1 MPWVVR
7 DAVDEINRAVGRRWQ
22 GLDRFLPSRA
32 ELPDGCAA
40 PFVTAGGNGRPAGL
54 AVCRH
59 EYVPAATLNQT
70 WGMAARFSLIVRLRE
85 ADTDA
90 ALDDL
95 LGQWRGH
102 LASLPE
108 AGAGDTAAMISWPS
122 RDVTGI
128 NALLRHGLQA
138 LTVIAVRSGSS
149 TAGPAPGAALAA
161 DGAGPAASDAGHTAN
176 GAGHTANG
184 AGPAVL
190 AIREAGP
197 RDLDAVTEL
206 ELGVIRYDALFGA
219 AVVRPAT
226 EALVRAETQAALA
239 ARPAWAWLAERDGRP
254 VGLVHVQPPGPSG
267 WIAGMARGGT
277 TAYLQ
282 TMFVRPGER
291 GAGIGAALVRHA
303 HAVLDARGVQTTL
316 LHYAQLNPLSA
327 PFWNRMGYRPL
338 WTGWEVRPATA
349 LR

>member
-7 DAVDEINRAVGRRWQ
+7 DAVEEINRAVGRRWQ

-40 PFVTAGGNGRPAGL
+40 PFVTAGVNGRPAGL

-70 WGMAARFSLIVRLRE
+70 WGMAGRFSLIVRLRE

-102 LASLPE
+102 LAGLPE

-122 RDVTGI
+122 RDVTGV

-138 LTVIAVRSGSS
+138 LTVIAVRSGPAA
-149 TAGPAPGAALAA
+149 AGPAV
-161 DGAGPAASDAGHTAN
+161 
-176 GAGHTANG
+176 NG
-184 AGPAVL
+184 AGPAGLV
-190 AIREAGP
+190 IREAGP
-197 RDLDAVTEL
+197 ADLSVVTEF
-206 ELGVIRYDALFGA
+206 EMGVIRYDALFGS

-226 EALVRAETQAALA
+226 EVLVRAETQAALA
-239 ARPAWAWLAERDGRP
+239 ARPVWAWLAERDGQP
-254 VGLVHVQPPGPSG
+254 VGLVHVQPPGSSD
-267 WIAGMARGGT
+267 WIAGMACGGA

-291 GAGIGAALVRHA
+291 STGIGAALVRHA

-338 WTGWEVRPATA
+338 WTGWEVRPAAA

>member
-7 DAVDEINRAVGRRWQ
+7 DAVEEINRAVGRRWQ

-40 PFVTAGGNGRPAGL
+40 PFVTSGGNGRPAGL

-85 ADTDA
+85 ADTDV

-102 LASLPE
+102 LAGLPE

-122 RDVTGI
+122 RDVTGVS
-128 NALLRHGLQA
+128 ALLRHGLQA
-138 LTVIAVRSGSS
+138 LTVIAVRSG
-149 TAGPAPGAALAA
+149 PG
-161 DGAGPAASDAGHTAN
+161 GTVP
-176 GAGHTANG
+176 
-184 AGPAVL
+184 
-190 AIREAGP
+190 EAGGTGLVI
-197 RDLDAVTEL
+197 RDAAPADLNVVTEL
-206 ELGVIRYDALFGA
+206 EMGVIRYDALFGS

-226 EALVRAETQAALA
+226 EALVRAETQVALA
-239 ARPAWAWLAERDGRP
+239 ARPVWAWLAERDGQP

-291 GAGIGAALVRHA
+291 GTGIGAALVRHA

-316 LHYAQLNPLSA
+316 LHYAQMNPLSA

>member
-22 GLDRFLPSRA
+22 GLDPFLPPRA

-40 PFVTAGGNGRPAGL
+40 PFVTSGSNGRPAGL

-59 EYVPAATLNQT
+59 EYVAAATLNQT
-70 WGMAARFSLIVRLRE
+70 WGMAGRFSLIVRLRE
-85 ADTDA
+85 ADTSA

-102 LASLPE
+102 LAGLPE
-108 AGAGDTAAMISWPS
+108 AAAGDTAAMISWPS
-122 RDVTGI
+122 RDVTGV

-138 LTVIAVRSGSS
+138 LTVIAVRSGPAA
-149 TAGPAPGAALAA
+149 AGPAPGLGFTTAADLAAADTAAGAAL
-161 DGAGPAASDAGHTAN
+161 PAAN
-176 GAGHTANG
+176 GAGA
-184 AGPAVL
+184 AGL

-197 RDLDAVTEL
+197 QDLDVVTEL

-219 AVVRPAT
+219 AIVRPAT

-239 ARPAWAWLAERDGRP
+239 VRPAWAWLAERDGRP

-267 WIAGMARGGT
+267 WIAGMARGGA

-282 TMFVRPGER
+282 TMFVQPGER